1 MDVREKLVEILK
13 QAPFEGKV
21 LDEWWWEEKIKR
33 IADHLISNGVTVQD
47 GKPLDA
53 FLHPVD
59 TYKGLK
65 AKYLVFKADMEER
78 VGNCFVLR
86 PDKDPAAVE
95 AIRAYA
101 SATDNETLAE
111 DIYNWVGKSEPVQE
125 WVSAKDRLPEIPE
138 GWAETP
144 EPVLYMMKNTKT
156 IYAGYYGEGG
166 VWKDKYFRQYADSR
180 NGVDVDDVL
189 CWMYQHD
196 LPQPPKG
203 E

>member
-1 MDVREKLVEILK
+1 MDVRKKLVELLCNLPTPEFVIGTRR
-13 QAPFEGKV
+13 AGKK
-21 LDEWWWEEKIKR
+21 LITAGF
-33 IADHLISNGVTVQD
+33 IADRLIANGVTVQ
-47 GKPLDA
+47 KWIS
-53 FLHPVD
+53 V
-59 TYKGLK
+59 
-65 AKYLVFKADMEER
+65 
-78 VGNCFVLR
+78 
-86 PDKDPAAVE
+86 
-95 AIRAYA
+95 
-101 SATDNETLAE
+101 
-111 DIYNWVGKSEPVQE
+111 
-125 WVSAKDRLPEIPE
+125 KDRLPEIPE

-180 NGVDVDDVL
+180 NGVDIDDVL

>member
-1 MDVREKLVEILK
+1 MDVREKLMELIKDGIRKGLR
-13 QAPFEGKV
+13 ASGDDRLDYSFEDV
-21 LDEWWWEEKIKR
+21 
-33 IADHLISNGVTVQD
+33 ADYLISNGVTVQ
-47 GKPLDA
+47 KWIS
-53 FLHPVD
+53 VD
-59 TYKGLK
+59 
-65 AKYLVFKADMEER
+65 
-78 VGNCFVLR
+78 
-86 PDKDPAAVE
+86 DK
-95 AIRAYA
+95 
-101 SATDNETLAE
+101 
-111 DIYNWVGKSEPVQE
+111 
-125 WVSAKDRLPEIPE
+125 LPEIPE
-138 GWAETP
+138 GYAETP

>member
-1 MDVREKLVEILK
+1 MDVRGKLVEL
-13 QAPFEGKV
+13 
-21 LDEWWWEEKIKR
+21 LDNAI
-33 IADHLISNGVTVQD
+33 IDSDDNYGFPNTNQVADHLISNGVTVQGWISID
-47 GKPLDA
+47 
-53 FLHPVD
+53 
-59 TYKGLK
+59 
-65 AKYLVFKADMEER
+65 DM
-78 VGNCFVLR
+78 
-86 PDKDPAAVE
+86 
-95 AIRAYA
+95 
-101 SATDNETLAE
+101 
-111 DIYNWVGKSEPVQE
+111 
-125 WVSAKDRLPEIPE
+125 LPEIPE